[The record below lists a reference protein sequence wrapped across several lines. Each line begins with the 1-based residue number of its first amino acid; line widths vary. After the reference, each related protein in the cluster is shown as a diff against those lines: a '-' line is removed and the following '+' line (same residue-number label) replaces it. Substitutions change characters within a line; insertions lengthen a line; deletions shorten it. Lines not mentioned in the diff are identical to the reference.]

1 MKERIARGLSRGGTS
16 NTFKVF
22 AYNALFGSMA
32 YFASGAIRQFCIF
45 TVVVLVAHW
54 FLIHTF
60 FVAVLAI
67 DIQRLEVKVLRV
79 QYAVRAANADTSPPF
94 PQLADLLQQGP
105 RIDPSAPDRAGR
117 EKLATDAAAA
127 EVKSMRQFF
136 RRDRAAKNGSL
147 LVVCDCSLPERRL
160 HCR

>member
-1 MKERIARGLSRGGTS
+1 MSRTLRISIPHKIQEVVSTPVSLPVKERIAQGLSRGGTS

-32 YFASGAIRQFCIF
+32 YFATGAIRQFCIF

-67 DIQRLEVKVLRV
+67 DIQRLEVRTSSLQYVLPLTIAYFYIACRPF
-79 QYAVRAANADTSPPF
+79 AAGTEDRSVSP
-94 PQLADLLQQGP
+94 G
-105 RIDPSAPDRAGR
+105 
-117 EKLATDAAAA
+117 
-127 EVKSMRQFF
+127 
-136 RRDRAAKNGSL
+136 
-147 LVVCDCSLPERRL
+147 
-160 HCR
+160 